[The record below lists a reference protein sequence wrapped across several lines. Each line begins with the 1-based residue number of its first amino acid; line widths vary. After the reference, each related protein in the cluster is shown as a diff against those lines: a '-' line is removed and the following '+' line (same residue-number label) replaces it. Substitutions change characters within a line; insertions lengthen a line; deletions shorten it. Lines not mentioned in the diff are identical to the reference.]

1 MDGSGSGTPREGS
14 VSPHPPPQC
23 APAADGHSELEIVVN
38 GAPSSSLTSSLS
50 GRKGKDHNK
59 EQMGLR
65 RAVRQLSLN
74 RPMFGLGLG
83 LGGREKDQETESV
96 CDVGKKDG
104 GKKLYKMR
112 MPDTALSSSSPALAN
127 ATQ

>member
-1 MDGSGSGTPREGS
+1 M
-14 VSPHPPPQC
+14 
-23 APAADGHSELEIVVN
+23 VN
-38 GAPSSSLTSSLS
+38 GAPSSSLTSSSS

-74 RPMFGLGLG
+74 GPMFGLGLG
-83 LGGREKDQETESV
+83 LGGREKDRETESR
-96 CDVGKKDG
+96 CDVGRKDG
-104 GKKLYKMR
+104 GKKSHKMR